1 MAAYGGS
8 FESERTIKERRE
20 VKQRAREEAVTEARN
35 KYEKEQKQEELR
47 RLRGEDTW
55 MLPEVNQQL
64 EQLAEEHSIES
75 KKKKKKS
82 KKGKK
87 EKKEKKS
94 NKLKK
99 KTDESSDCSSASEV
113 EWIEAAPCSE
123 TGSGKKPW
131 KVEEEQS
138 TSAKQLATV
147 QREEWMNLDFLS
159 LKTVSQAARK
169 ANKQK
174 EKDAEQEE
182 LQVAE
187 QAAIHKKELN
197 PYWKDGGT
205 GLPPEECDSKPIQ
218 KAAMVE
224 DGGLSWL
231 RQSYQRMKE
240 QAEREQRRLED
251 VVSERYGSMEIFQE
265 KLQEAEKVSASNYQK
280 GSESNWR
287 ERWRKPRNWASDQ
300 NNREYRV
307 AREELKVKTDIQ
319 KGRDSLSERQQKKVS
334 KINSGEKKR
343 KSEREDIRDRFKDR
357 SQHFDKEAVAGSSKE
372 KYRDKSG
379 EDDRRNREDECEQ
392 SGQRDNRARGLRRD
406 NFQERQ
412 RDKFSSLNNLKSKF
426 MKPCEDDGVSVGSS
440 RWGTQAAR
448 ASLQQPESCS
458 SLSSTFRKPAD
469 DGDKMSTWC
478 RDSKDE
484 TSQVSTLPAQDS
496 TLPKGEGNS
505 KCEDR
510 RIETKPGENSPV
522 QELSSQ
528 DQRNPVSSA
537 ASPIRSDAANEE
549 SVQPLSEEEMNKL
562 GAKIVKAELMGNLE
576 MASKFKAQLEAARKL
591 KSLGEGSNIAASTA
605 PRRIENLAADQDQ
618 DVVLIRTDRSG
629 RAWPVSAAT
638 EFAEQQRGRKKKQTI
653 ETHSEGK
660 RVRYFQDDDN
670 LSLQDLV
677 RKERMSTAEDQNERF
692 TRMASKFMEKMDR
705 DYYTLDDM
713 FVSKAAKKEQSGQ
726 EDERQRHKAISE
738 HKKLAGRME
747 KCHYCF
753 DNPELPKHLI
763 IAIGIKVYLC
773 LPNCQSLTEGHCL
786 IAPLQHHTAGTALD
800 EDIWEEMQLFRKAL
814 VKMLADKGLDCVFFE
829 TNMHLKKHFHMVYE
843 CIPLPKELGDMAPI
857 YFKKAILESD
867 EEWTMNKKLIDLST
881 RDVRRAVPK
890 GLPYFSVD
898 FGLQGGFAHVIENE
912 HKFPVYFGKEII
924 GGMLDLEPRR
934 WRKPMR
940 ENFDD
945 QRKKVLHFSQWWKPY
960 NCTKT
965 KD

>member
-1 MAAYGGS
+1 SM
-8 FESERTIKERRE
+8 
-20 VKQRAREEAVTEARN
+20 
-35 KYEKEQKQEELR
+35 
-47 RLRGEDTW
+47 
-55 MLPEVNQQL
+55 
-64 EQLAEEHSIES
+64 
-75 KKKKKKS
+75 
-82 KKGKK
+82 
-87 EKKEKKS
+87 S
-94 NKLKK
+94 N
-99 KTDESSDCSSASEV
+99 
-113 EWIEAAPCSE
+113 
-123 TGSGKKPW
+123 
-131 KVEEEQS
+131 
-138 TSAKQLATV
+138 
-147 QREEWMNLDFLS
+147 
-159 LKTVSQAARK
+159 
-169 ANKQK
+169 
-174 EKDAEQEE
+174 
-182 LQVAE
+182 
-187 QAAIHKKELN
+187 AAIHKKELN

-265 KLQEAEKVSASNYQK
+265 KLQEAEKVAASNYQK
-280 GSESNWR
+280 GSGSNWR

-307 AREELKVKTDIQ
+307 AT
-319 KGRDSLSERQQKKVS
+319 GRTEGKDRYT
-334 KINSGEKKR
+334 
-343 KSEREDIRDRFKDR
+343 ERERFTER
-357 SQHFDKEAVAGSSKE
+357 ETAKE
-372 KYRDKSG
+372 
-379 EDDRRNREDECEQ
+379 N
-392 SGQRDNRARGLRRD
+392 NRARGLRRD

-510 RIETKPGENSPV
+510 RIETK
-522 QELSSQ
+522 
-528 DQRNPVSSA
+528 
-537 ASPIRSDAANEE
+537 SDAANEE

-562 GAKIVKAELMGNLE
+562 GAKIVKAELMG
-576 MASKFKAQLEAARKL
+576 
-591 KSLGEGSNIAASTA
+591 
-605 PRRIENLAADQDQ
+605 NLAADQDQ

-912 HKFPVYFGKEII
+912 HKFPVYFGKEIV